1 MKNNFAAYER
11 KQRIVRMK
19 RRVLA
24 LLAGVSA
31 GSLSQ
36 AGPVGG
42 TITRGQGSITQNG
55 AQTTVRAGHNAV
67 INWNSFNIGLGETTT
82 FIQPTAAS
90 VVWNRITDKNPSQIL
105 GNMNANGYV
114 VLFNQS
120 GFYFGPHSVVKVGG
134 LLVSTAPVNMPG
146 DNGGVGWTYNGP
158 PPSASIINYGKIET
172 KSGGSLFLVAEKIL
186 NHGTLMAPDGTLGLY
201 AGKEVMVSESPD
213 GRGLC
218 AKVTLPSGSIDNTGQ
233 LIADAGTIA
242 LHARTVNNNGLIQ
255 ANSMRERNGVIELV
269 ASENLTLGDHSTLQA
284 KGDAAGLSAGGNIVL
299 KTEGRFTDAVGSVID
314 VRGGAEGGA
323 GGFAEISARQMP
335 AIHSHIDGTEQ
346 AGFSG
351 GRLLIDPTDIVFG
364 FNTGE
369 NPDALYLDPN
379 GDPSPFAGLSQIT
392 LQATRDITFA
402 AFTTWNLNAS
412 TGISDSGSLLTLEA
426 GRDILFGDNA
436 RLVGGTGW
444 SVSLTAQTG
453 GIYLNGG
460 PDSSG
465 ARQRGSGA
473 IETTDGNI
481 HLQAGTEVLVD
492 GGFIRTMGGG
502 SIEIK
507 TTTGD
512 VDAGTKADGYQF
524 NRFGPLLSPN
534 GLGGIATGRGGN
546 ISIDAG
552 GNIVTGP
559 SAIGAYD
566 AGDVTLTAGH
576 NIEGRF
582 LLHDGAGAIQAG
594 YDFGSSGSPASLA
607 LSKGGWSVKAG
618 HDIYLNEVYNPNGSL
633 NGNRAAFGAGVRFQ
647 FDYDE
652 AASVYLEGG
661 NGVHLLGNNPVHTAN
676 NPGRLPIYA
685 PKLEVH
691 AGAGGIELGNDLVL
705 APSALGSLRLFT
717 TDGGSLFSTPG
728 KSFQLVMSDSDS
740 PDYNTFVLGHAATPL
755 HLEHRGD
762 AVVADISGD
771 VTDVLMQVPKQ
782 ALIHVHGNTLNF
794 AFEGQNLNAAE
805 TTSLIV
811 DGDIRSRGNRTSVD
825 QVTPNKAVFDEKF
838 TVDPLLGNKLVY
850 DAKTHQL
857 SFIGKMNEAER
868 DFLLNPLVKQY
879 DSRGNLIVDALGNP
893 VLVAASYL
901 DAAKVQALY
910 QNSQDIPSS
919 GNALRGIQVGG
930 PGSLL
935 IGAHNIDL
943 GITEGI
949 RSRGTLNNAALNSI
963 SPKGVSIQLN
973 VQNLEMGASQIA
985 SFAGGSI
992 SVDAA
997 GRVDVGSQNNF
1008 TSDDTPKGIFT
1019 SSGGNVTV
1027 HAGGNVNVNG
1037 SRIATYDGGNIS
1049 IVSEAGNVD
1058 AGSGGLGSV
1067 LLFRTSI
1074 DPVTGLVTINTTSI
1088 PGSGILAT
1096 TLPGGQSR
1104 LGNIHIEAKDGSVIA
1119 DKGGVLQ
1126 LSFNGV
1132 KENDSAT
1139 IDITASGHKTDATKG
1154 NIEAKNSGII
1164 GGNVNLKADGDITGL
1179 VVAKQD
1185 INIDSKGNVS
1195 VTALAQGNASVS
1207 GASISG
1213 STIVGGES
1221 VSASAASISDSA
1233 LVSGSVSSSGTQ
1245 SGVQSGVGT
1254 TAAATATKVS
1264 DDAEKTVA
1272 STKKDDEEEDP
1283 KKKKKPIQL
1292 ARTSGR
1298 VTVILPNQPK

>member
-11 KQRIVRMK
+11 KQRVVRMK

-24 LLAGVSA
+24 VLAGLSA

-42 TITRGQGSITQNG
+42 AITRGQGSITQNG

-105 GNMNANGYV
+105 GNLNANGYV

-120 GFYFGPHSVVKVGG
+120 GFYFGPNSVVKVGG

-172 KSGGSLFLVAEKIL
+172 KSGGSLFLVAEKII

-201 AGKEVMVSESPD
+201 AGKEVLVTESPD
-213 GRGLC
+213 GRGLS
-218 AKVTLPSGSIDNTGQ
+218 ARVTLPSGSIDNTGQ

-242 LHARTVNNNGLIQ
+242 LHARTVNNSGLIQ

-269 ASENLTLGDHSTLQA
+269 AAESITLTDHSTLQT
-284 KGDAAGLSAGGNIVL
+284 KGDSAGLSPGGTISIQ
-299 KTEGRFTDAVGSVID
+299 TEGRFTDAAGSIID

-323 GGFAEISARQMP
+323 GGFAEISARQMS
-335 AIHSHIDGTEQ
+335 AIHSHIDGTAQ
-346 AGFSG
+346 TGFTG

-364 FNTGE
+364 SNTGE

-379 GDPSPFAGLSQIT
+379 GDPSPFTGLAQIT

-402 AFTTWNLNAS
+402 AFTAWNLNSS
-412 TGISDSGSLLTLEA
+412 TGLSDPGSQLTLEA
-426 GRDILFGDNA
+426 GRDIVFGDGAHLN
-436 RLVGGTGW
+436 GGTGW

-460 PDSSG
+460 PDAFG
-465 ARQRGSGA
+465 ARQNGSGA
-473 IETTDGNI
+473 IETMDGNI
-481 HLQAGTEVLVD
+481 HLQAATGVLV
-492 GGFIRTMGGG
+492 GSGYIRTMGGG
-502 SIEIK
+502 NIEIK
-507 TTTGD
+507 TTAGD

-524 NRFGPLLSPN
+524 NRFGPLLSAN
-534 GLGGIATGRGGN
+534 GLGGIATGRGGS
-546 ISIDAG
+546 ITIDAG
-552 GNIVTGP
+552 GDIVTGP
-559 SAIGAYD
+559 SAIGAY
-566 AGDVTLTAGH
+566 AEGNVTLTAGH

-582 LLHDGAGAIQAG
+582 LLHDGAGVIHAG

-607 LSKGGWSVKAG
+607 LSKGGWSVEAG

-633 NGNRAAFGAGVRFQ
+633 NGNRVNFGAGVRFQ

-652 AASVYLEGG
+652 AASVYLNGG
-661 NGVHLLGNNPVHTAN
+661 HGVHLLGNNPVHTAN

-717 TDGGSLFSTPG
+717 TAGGSLFSTPG
-728 KSFQLVMSDSDS
+728 QSHQIVMSDSGS
-740 PDYNTFVLGHAATPL
+740 TDYTTFVQGHAATPL
-755 HLEHRGD
+755 HLATRNDG
-762 AVVADISGD
+762 VTADISGNIEN
-771 VTDVLMQVPKQ
+771 VLLQVPKQ
-782 ALIHVHGNTLNF
+782 ALIHVHGDTLNF
-794 AFEGQNLNAAE
+794 AFEGQNLNASE
-805 TTSLIV
+805 TTSIIV
-811 DGDIRSRGNRTSVD
+811 DGNIRSRGNRTSVGD
-825 QVTPNKAVFDEKF
+825 ALPNKNVFDEKF
-838 TVDPLLGNKLVY
+838 TVNALLGNKLVL
-850 DAKTHQL
+850 DSKTHQL
-857 SFIGKMNEAER
+857 SFIGKMTEAER
-868 DFLLNPLVKQY
+868 DFLLSPQVKQY
-879 DSRGNLIVDALGNP
+879 DSRGNLLVDALGNP
-893 VLVAASYL
+893 ILATVSYL

-910 QNSQDIPSS
+910 ANSQDIPSS
-919 GNALRGIQVGG
+919 ANTLRGIQMGG
-930 PGSLL
+930 PGKLI
-935 IGAHNIDL
+935 IGAHNVDL

-949 RSRGTLNNAALNSI
+949 RSRGTLNNVALNSI
-963 SPKGVSIQLN
+963 SPKGVSVELN

-992 SVDAA
+992 SVNAA

-1027 HAGGNVNVNG
+1027 HAASDINVNG

-1049 IVSEAGNVD
+1049 IVSEAGDIN

-1074 DPVTGLVTINTTSI
+1074 DPVTGLVKVNTTSI

-1096 TLPGGQSR
+1096 TLPGGTAR
-1104 LGNIHIEAKDGSVIA
+1104 LGNIALEAKDGSVIA
-1119 DKGGVLQ
+1119 SKGGVLQ

-1139 IDITASGHKTDATKG
+1139 IDISAKGHDSSPTKG
-1154 NIEAKNSGII
+1154 NIEAKDSGII
-1164 GGNVNLKADGDITGL
+1164 GGNVKLNADGNITGL
-1179 VVAKQD
+1179 IVAKQD
-1185 INIDSKGNVS
+1185 ITIDSKGNVS
-1195 VTALAQGNASVS
+1195 VTALAGGNANVS
-1207 GASISG
+1207 GGSISG

-1221 VSASAASISDSA
+1221 VSANAATISDSS
-1233 LVSGSVSSSGTQ
+1233 LVSASVSSSGTQ
-1245 SGVQSGVGT
+1245 SGVQTGVGT
-1254 TAAATATKVS
+1254 TAAAAATKVS

-1272 STKKDDEEEDP
+1272 STKKEEDEEDP